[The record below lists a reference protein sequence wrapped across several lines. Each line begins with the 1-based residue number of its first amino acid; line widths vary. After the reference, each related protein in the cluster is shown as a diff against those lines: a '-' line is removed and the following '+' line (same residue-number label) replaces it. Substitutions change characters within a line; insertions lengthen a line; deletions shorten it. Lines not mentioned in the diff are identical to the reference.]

1 MYRGCWVIAGTRYD
15 LSRRV
20 SVGRATDNKIGRD
33 CTIEIARE
41 YMRSEASAKAVAS
54 ARTRQE
60 EIAERIEGI
69 LWQASK
75 GGQMMIPN
83 DDPLWTPPG
92 WTRMA
97 SKSHETLISAVTAI
111 YQQFHL
117 DRTETWD
124 DAKMLASMRAKISE
138 LGWRMAKA
146 LCLFGWTFAST
157 FSLRNI
163 SSLLRPSGLMVG
175 DLDHVKDVDG
185 LLARLQADPLI
196 FIPARSPS
204 ETGIKI
210 IIRIE
215 DHVAKDPRLYERC
228 FETFERYMKRHYPE
242 ASVNVNKQAKAVSQ
256 LCFFLHDAGVFCRED
271 SYVLLPDDAGPDQNA
286 PEKCKQ
292 HAAAGEKRPS
302 GVKSDHARPGRATE
316 KKEDADYAA
325 DEATLRSALDCIPA
339 DDRAVWFRVLC
350 ALRWWGWTVDEEEL
364 AFEIADTWSQSST
377 KYNEADQRKTW
388 ESLKRE
394 TEGGEKDEK
403 GNPKIITTG
412 TLFRLA
418 KEHGWKPPQQTKDGR
433 ITLAMFGGPVRA
445 TRFCEKLFDHL
456 AKTER
461 VFLRTG
467 QVFRLSNPERE
478 PILIPVKAAGMITL
492 AEEFVRIAY
501 ADAEERVHYHLLDE
515 NQARIILDSGG
526 AVSATANPGDCQRPS
541 SLPDGGWCGIG

>member
-1 MYRGCWVIAGTRYD
+1 
-15 LSRRV
+15 
-20 SVGRATDNKIGRD
+20 
-33 CTIEIARE
+33 
-41 YMRSEASAKAVAS
+41 
-54 ARTRQE
+54 
-60 EIAERIEGI
+60 
-69 LWQASK
+69 
-75 GGQMMIPN
+75 
-83 DDPLWTPPG
+83 
-92 WTRMA
+92 
-97 SKSHETLISAVTAI
+97 
-111 YQQFHL
+111 
-117 DRTETWD
+117 
-124 DAKMLASMRAKISE
+124 
-138 LGWRMAKA
+138 
-146 LCLFGWTFAST
+146 
-157 FSLRNI
+157 
-163 SSLLRPSGLMVG
+163 
-175 DLDHVKDVDG
+175 
-185 LLARLQADPLI
+185 
-196 FIPARSPS
+196 
-204 ETGIKI
+204 
-210 IIRIE
+210 
-215 DHVAKDPRLYERC
+215 
-228 FETFERYMKRHYPE
+228 
-242 ASVNVNKQAKAVSQ
+242 
-256 LCFFLHDAGVFCRED
+256 
-271 SYVLLPDDAGPDQNA
+271 
-286 PEKCKQ
+286 
-292 HAAAGEKRPS
+292 
-302 GVKSDHARPGRATE
+302 
-316 KKEDADYAA
+316 
-325 DEATLRSALDCIPA
+325 
-339 DDRAVWFRVLC
+339 VLC